1 MKKLL
6 FLLLI
11 MVFPTNAAADKEGVS
26 QQYSLDDLYRIAL
39 EKAPQIK
46 MVEEDLYLAEQGKD
60 KARAVLFPKSTAYGN
75 YTAYSQSK
83 ESSQGAIVQPDN
95 TVTRGL
101 RLDQSLSLSGREFTA
116 LEIAKGNIEK
126 ASYDFTAAKEDYL
139 IQVAAAYYDFLRANK
154 ALEIA
159 KANIERLARH
169 RDAAQTRLRVG
180 EITKTALLRAEAEL
194 SGAQSEEIKA
204 KNSRE
209 YAKAFLARLVGLSG
223 DYAVHEID
231 DAVEGKSVGTAADL
245 KKLAETE
252 RADLKALEKQ
262 KELLVK
268 QIKYTEGAFWP
279 TVSVEGVYNRRD
291 DDPSHGSTNRES
303 IYGGVTLN
311 FLFSDGG
318 LRKAEKCEAE
328 AIYRK
333 ADLAINEEKKV
344 IELEVENAWLNINT
358 LQGIIEKFQDQLV
371 YAEDNYKS
379 VSKQFM
385 FGVANSIDV
394 MDANTLYVTAQRQL
408 SDARYNYQLALLQI
422 EQATGIFL
430 KNLVGRLQ

>member
-6 FLLLI
+6 LLLFI
-11 MVFPTNAAADKEGVS
+11 MVFPTNAAADQEGFS

-39 EKAPQIK
+39 KKAPQIK
-46 MVEEDLYLAEQGKD
+46 IAEEDLYLAEQGKD

-83 ESSQGAIVQPDN
+83 ESLQGAIVQPDN

-101 RLDQSLSLSGREFTA
+101 RFDQSLSLSGREFTA

-126 ASYDFTAAKEDYL
+126 TRYDFTAVKEGYL
-139 IQVAAAYYDFLRANK
+139 LQVAAAYYDFLRANK
-154 ALEIA
+154 AVEIA
-159 KANIERLARH
+159 KANIERLTRH

-209 YAKAFLARLVGLSG
+209 SAKAFLARLVGLNG

-231 DAVEGKSVGTAADL
+231 DAVERKSVGTAADL
-245 KKLAETE
+245 KKIAEMERTE
-252 RADLKALEKQ
+252 LKALEKQ
-262 KELLVK
+262 KELLSQ

-279 TVSVEGVYNRRD
+279 TVSVEGVYNRQD
-291 DDPSHGSTNRES
+291 DDPESGSMNPES

-318 LRKAEKCEAE
+318 LRKAEKREAE

-333 ADLAINEEKKV
+333 ADLAINEKKRV

-379 VSKQFM
+379 VAKQFG

-430 KNLVGRLQ
+430 KNLIERLQ

>member
-6 FLLLI
+6 LLLLI
-11 MVFPTNAAADKEGVS
+11 IVFPANAAADQEEVS

-46 MVEEDLYLAEQGKD
+46 MAEEDLYLAEQGKD

-83 ESSQGAIVQPDN
+83 EFSFGVIQPDN

-101 RLDQSLSLSGREFTA
+101 RIDQSLSLSGREFTA

-126 ASYDFTAAKEDYL
+126 TRYDFTAVKEEYL
-139 IQVAAAYYDFLRANK
+139 LQVAAAYYDFLRTNK
-154 ALEIA
+154 AVEIA
-159 KANIERLARH
+159 KANIERLTRH

-209 YAKAFLARLVGLSG
+209 SAKAYLARLVGLSG

-231 DAVEGKSVGTAADL
+231 DVVERKSVGTASAL
-245 KKLAETE
+245 KKIAETE
-252 RADLKALEKQ
+252 RTELKALEKQ
-262 KELLVK
+262 KELLAK

-279 TVSVEGVYNRRD
+279 TVSVEGVYNRQD
-291 DDPSHGSTNRES
+291 DDPES
-303 IYGGVTLN
+303 NSMNPETIYGGVTLN

-318 LRKAEKCEAE
+318 LRKAEKREAE

-379 VSKQFM
+379 VTKQFE

-430 KNLVGRLQ
+430 KNLVGQLQ